1 MKKKNRK
8 GGINMEKY
16 TFNINGC
23 DCDSGCDCDVDGDS
37 DEAWHKVWG

>member
-1 MKKKNRK
+1 MYEF
-8 GGINMEKY
+8 GKY
-16 TFNINGC
+16 FELNGC